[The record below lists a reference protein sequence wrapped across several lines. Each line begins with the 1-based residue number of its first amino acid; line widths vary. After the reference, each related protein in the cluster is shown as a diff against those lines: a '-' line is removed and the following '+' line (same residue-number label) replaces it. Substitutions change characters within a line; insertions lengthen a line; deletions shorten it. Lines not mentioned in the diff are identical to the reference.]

1 MTTTVKQALG
11 AISNLAAVEQAQALA
26 DRGYRP
32 EVRPKVNI
40 HIHLPPNFSAFE
52 TVTQAVELAAKQG
65 LGVLGVSNYYDYRV
79 YGDYAEQARRH
90 GIFPLFG
97 LEIISLDDALAR
109 EGVKVN
115 DPGNPGRMY
124 VCGKGITRF
133 DPLKGRALEIVKI
146 IRRNDR
152 RRMAEM
158 IGKLLAIFKA
168 RGPDVQLTEEK
179 IIDGV
184 VKRHGCRRDA
194 VYLQERHV
202 AQAFQEAL
210 FARTKE
216 SERIAVLSKA
226 LGAASK
232 CEPTDA
238 VTIQGEIRSQLMK
251 AGKEAFVA
259 ESCVSFDEAIT
270 LILELGGIPCYPTLA
285 DGASP
290 ICPYEDPPEKLV
302 ANCRERNFHCVEL
315 IPIRNSP
322 AVLERYVRA
331 YRKAGIAV
339 TAGTEHNTLDLLP
352 LEPTCKGGA
361 EISDELKEIFW
372 EGACVVAAHQ
382 FLNLRGRCGFVDSRG
397 RANSAYSTAEERIR
411 AFSALGAALIRRYH
425 DQNRT
430 RQDNSTNSEQ

>member
-1 MTTTVKQALG
+1 MTKTVEEA
-11 AISNLAAVEQAQALA
+11 LAAIRDLGTVEEMQALA
-26 DRGYRP
+26 ERGCGP
-32 EVRPKVNI
+32 KQRPKVNI

-52 TVTQAVELAAKQG
+52 TVAQAVGLAAEQG

-79 YGDYAEQARRH
+79 YGDYAAHARRH

-97 LEIISLDDALAR
+97 LEIISLIDDLAR
-109 EGVKVN
+109 RGVKVN

-124 VCGKGITRF
+124 ICGKGITRF
-133 DPLKGRALEIVKI
+133 DPMSRTASEIIDI

-152 RRMAEM
+152 RRMSEM

-168 RGPDVQLTEEK
+168 RGLDTQLTEAK
-179 IIDGV
+179 IVDGV

-210 FARTKE
+210 FARTRNG
-216 SERIAVLSKA
+216 ERIGLLSKV
-226 LGAASK
+226 LGAPSAANGD
-232 CEPTDA
+232 EA
-238 VTIQGEIRSQLMK
+238 VKIQGEIRSHLMK
-251 AGKEAFVA
+251 AGKEAFV
-259 ESCVSFDEAIT
+259 EERFVNFDQAYT

-302 ANCRERNFHCVEL
+302 RNCQERNLHCVEL
-315 IPIRNSP
+315 IPIRNAP
-322 AVLERYVRA
+322 EVLERYVRA
-331 YRKAGIAV
+331 FRRAGIAV

-352 LEPTCKGGA
+352 LEPACKGGA
-361 EISDELKEIFW
+361 EISDELKDIFW

-382 FLNLRGRCGFVDSRG
+382 FLALHGRCGFVDERG
-397 RANSAYSTAEERIR
+397 TPNRAYETAEERIIALSR
-411 AFSALGAALIRRYH
+411 LGAAVVQRYYE
-425 DQNRT
+425 
-430 RQDNSTNSEQ
+430 STGR

>member
-1 MTTTVKQALG
+1 MAKNVQEA
-11 AISNLAAVEQAQALA
+11 LAAIRDLGTVEEIEALA
-26 DRGYRP
+26 RKGLAP
-32 EVRPKVNI
+32 AVRPKVNI

-52 TVTQAVELAAKQG
+52 SVAQAVAIAADQG

-79 YGDYAEQARRH
+79 YGDYAAMARRR

-97 LEIISLDDALAR
+97 LEIISISDELAR
-109 EGVKVN
+109 RGVRIN

-124 VCGKGITRF
+124 ICGKGITRF
-133 DPLKGRALEIVKI
+133 DPLEGRALEIVEI

-158 IGKLLAIFKA
+158 ICKLLAIFKA
-168 RGPDVQLTEEK
+168 RGLDTQLTEEK

-202 AQAFQEAL
+202 AQAFQEEL
-210 FARTKE
+210 FARTGPG
-216 SERIAVLSKA
+216 ERIALLSRI
-226 LGAASK
+226 LGAPSAAKSDEGVK
-232 CEPTDA
+232 
-238 VTIQGEIRSQLMK
+238 IQGEIRTHLMK

-259 ESCVSFDEAIT
+259 ESCVSFAEAMT
-270 LILELGGIPCYPTLA
+270 LVLELGGMPCYPTLA

-302 ANCRERNFHCVEL
+302 ENCKARNFHCVEL
-315 IPIRNSP
+315 IPIRNQP
-322 AVLERYVRA
+322 DVLARYVRA
-331 YRKAGIAV
+331 FRAAGIAV

-352 LEPTCKGGA
+352 LEPACKRGEPIG
-361 EISDELKEIFW
+361 DDLKEIFW

-382 FLNLRGRCGFVDSRG
+382 FLNLHGRCGFVDSLG
-397 RANSAYSTAEERIR
+397 RPNGAYPTAEERIR

-425 DQNRT
+425 DQGPP
-430 RQDNSTNSEQ
+430 RQNEPANSEQ